1 MVGRLVS
8 KMIMKRLILMTKSFY
23 ENNWETLAPK
33 IVKCNKNRPTTCD
46 DCEMNAAC
54 LYYYTGDDSE
64 FEKEE
69 E

>member
-1 MVGRLVS
+1 
-8 KMIMKRLILMTKSFY
+8 MTKSFY
-23 ENNWETLAPK
+23 ENNCETLAPK

-46 DCEMNAAC
+46 DCKMIAAC

-64 FEKEE
+64 FESEE

>member
-1 MVGRLVS
+1 
-8 KMIMKRLILMTKSFY
+8 MTKVFY
-23 ENNWETLAPK
+23 EKNYESLISLIEKCECKDFRFCNNLCPL
-33 IVKCNKNRPTTCD
+33 RD
-46 DCEMNAAC
+46 AC

>member
-1 MVGRLVS
+1 
-8 KMIMKRLILMTKSFY
+8 MTKSFY
-23 ENNWETLAPK
+23 DNHRQILAPK

-46 DCEMNAAC
+46 DCEMIAAC

-64 FEKEE
+64 FESEE